1 MKMKKSFS
9 ILVTL
14 CIVCLVG
21 IVTAQENQVVVDSI
35 KNTLSGYQKAWNKK
49 DTQKVISY
57 YHDGATIMTGRERKF
72 VTKKEYEKIVPSK
85 YKYGKIKFHEPK
97 ITIKENAAEV
107 SVKASFKKLKVKYE
121 FLMVPKGEQW
131 LIRVQE
137 Y

>member
-1 MKMKKSFS
+1 MKIKKSFS
-9 ILVTL
+9 ILVAL
-14 CIVCLVG
+14 CIVCLMG
-21 IVTAQENQVVVDSI
+21 IVTAHGNQAVVDSI

-57 YHDGATIMTGRERKF
+57 YHDEAAIMTGGGRKM
-72 VTKKEYEKIVPSK
+72 VTKKQYEKIVPAR
-85 YKYGKIKFHEPK
+85 YKHGKVKFHEPN

-107 SVKASFKKLKVKYE
+107 SVKASYKKFDAQFE
-121 FLMVPKGEQW
+121 FLMVPQGEQW